1 MPDTRV
7 LVVDD
12 ERSMR
17 ELLAIMLR
25 QAGHEVTLAEGGEQ
39 AVEVLKNESFDLVIT
54 DLRMRKVDGIAV
66 LRAAKEHSPSTV
78 VLVVTAFASTE
89 TAVEAM
95 KLGAYDYVTKP
106 FKLDEIKLTIA
117 NALERKRLQDEN
129 RELRTQLRR
138 ERGFESFVGESRQM
152 VELLDVIRKTADGL
166 STVMVTG
173 ESGTGK
179 ELVAQAIHQESPRR
193 TGPFVSVNC
202 GAIPETL
209 MESELFGHMKGA
221 FTGAVANTVGLFAA
235 ANGGSLFL
243 DEVTEVPQSVQV
255 KLLRAI
261 QEREIRRV
269 GDTRD
274 VKVDVRLIAASN
286 RDVAKAVAD
295 GILREDLFYRLNV
308 IPIQLPPLRERREDI
323 ALLAAHFVRKISAEL
338 GKPVKAVSPEA
349 LAVLENYRWPG
360 NIRELENVI
369 ERALVLGSGDILA
382 ADALPPD
389 LQQSRAFQE
398 VLVEIPTD
406 GIDLEVTLDQ
416 IEHRYLQMA
425 LARTGGVQ
433 TRAAELLR
441 GPRLDPTGTRQGHLE
456 VPVLDLVERD
466 LEVDAV
472 RGDLDEDF
480 LKGARLLEI
489 WRQSVCRENVP
500 AAENQRSFDHV
511 LELADIAGPT
521 IVFQDRQGLRADR
534 LHGLAELG
542 GDFPDEVRGEERDI
556 LSALP

>member
-17 ELLAIMLR
+17 ELLAIMLK
-25 QAGHEVTLAEGGEQ
+25 QAGHEVTVADGGEAAIQ
-39 AVEVLKNESFDLVIT
+39 ALKSDTFDLVIT
-54 DLRMRKVDGIAV
+54 DLRMRRVDGLAV
-66 LRAAKEHSPSTV
+66 LRAAKEHSPQTV

-95 KLGAYDYVTKP
+95 KLGAYDYLTKP

-129 RELRTQLRR
+129 QALKRQLRR
-138 ERGFESFVGESRQM
+138 QRGFENFIGKSRQM
-152 VELLDVIRKTADGL
+152 LDIFDTIRKAAEGV

-193 TGPFVSVNC
+193 SGPFVSVNC

-209 MESELFGHMKGA
+209 MESELFGHVKGA
-221 FTGAVANTVGLFAA
+221 FTGAVANTVGLFSAA
-235 ANGGSLFL
+235 AGGTLFL
-243 DEVTEVPQSVQV
+243 DEVTEVPSSVQV

-274 VKVDVRLIAASN
+274 IKVDVRLIAASN

-295 GILREDLFYRLNV
+295 GVLREDLFYRLNV
-308 IPIQLPPLRERREDI
+308 IPIQLPPLRDRRDDI
-323 ALLAAHFVRKISAEL
+323 PLLAAHFVRKIAAEL
-338 GKPVKAVSPEA
+338 GKSVKGVSPEA
-349 LAVLENYRWPG
+349 LAILESYRWPG
-360 NIRELENVI
+360 NIRELENVS
-369 ERALVLGSGDILA
+369 ERALVLGSGEILEA
-382 ADALPPD
+382 EALPPD
-389 LQQSRAFQE
+389 LHISRDTQE
-398 VLVEIPTD
+398 VPVEIPPD
-406 GIDLEVTLDQ
+406 GIDLEAMLDQ
-416 IEHRYLQMA
+416 IERRYLQMA

-441 GPRLDPTGTRQGHLE
+441 VSFRQFRYKLQKHGQ
-456 VPVLDLVERD
+456 
-466 LEVDAV
+466 
-472 RGDLDEDF
+472 RG
-480 LKGARLLEI
+480 A
-489 WRQSVCRENVP
+489 P
-500 AAENQRSFDHV
+500 
-511 LELADIAGPT
+511 
-521 IVFQDRQGLRADR
+521 QG
-534 LHGLAELG
+534 
-542 GDFPDEVRGEERDI
+542 
-556 LSALP
+556 